1 MYCDSLKS
9 KKIQKSNEVVWNWNM
24 KFLFL
29 FFSIFSVFLIFHS
42 QFWLSV
48 IIRTMPQR
56 ANSNKPSNINKIIF
70 MNSWWNQEITP
81 YTIFRNIIGFEV
93 KLEAQ
98 FPYLATFYIC
108 KIQTFFRRCWLNTVI
123 DSQKLTDFI
132 CLFLI

>member
-42 QFWLSV
+42 HFWLSV

-70 MNSWWNQEITP
+70 MKSWWNQEITP

-108 KIQTFFRRCWLNTVI
+108 KIQTFFRRCWLNTAI

-132 CLFLI
+132 CVFLI